1 MAPLPLR
8 EAESGVA
15 VCRFCGTENW
25 LDKRPPAPPKPH
37 APPASEPPRLSESP
51 ATRPPASVGEPSSGG
66 GGWFVLAVIG
76 AVIAGGIY
84 FAARRPGMA
93 VDRLASAP
101 DENEGWIQI
110 STAAPVGGFANFD
123 PVANVP
129 WAQRI
134 GRSWAKDALL
144 TSFRA
149 DAVRRNGTA
158 DLATDTGDENDFSR
172 GVWYTFVSPSRIA
185 SYHRNATHRE
195 HKVNFE
201 LMIQVEN
208 KRVRVLRRVDTP
220 GDDLIPSS
228 PLPHICSIGQAI
240 ATLLRTHR
248 IPERPVYSATFNP
261 ENHGQSYGF
270 YVSTRDNHGSGGVR
284 ADNCE
289 PR

>member
-15 VCRFCGTENW
+15 ICRFCGTENW
-25 LDKRPPAPPKPH
+25 LDKKLATPPPV
-37 APPASEPPRLSESP
+37 SELPRHSEAP
-51 ATRPPASVGEPSSGG
+51 ATRPPADGGEPSSGS

-76 AVIAGGIY
+76 AVVAGGIY

-101 DENEGWIQI
+101 DENEGWIEI
-110 STAAPVGGFANFD
+110 NPPAPVGGFANFD
-123 PVANVP
+123 PVANVA

-158 DLATDTGDENDFSR
+158 DLATNNGDENDFSR
-172 GVWYTFVSPSRIA
+172 GVWYTLVSPSRIA
-185 SYHRNATHRE
+185 SYHKTATHRE

-208 KRVRVLRRVDTP
+208 KRVRVLRRVDVP
-220 GDDLIPSS
+220 GDDPIPSS

-240 ATLLRTHR
+240 ATLLRTR
-248 IPERPVYSATFNP
+248 QIPERPAYSANFNP
-261 ENHGQSYGF
+261 ENHGQSYRW

-284 ADNCE
+284 ADSCE